1 MIDCLVD
8 FFITLNGRIIEQ
20 GKRHFIVEIG

>member
-8 FFITLNGRIIEQ
+8 FFIVLTRNKAEQ
-20 GKRHFIVEIG
+20 EGMNSNV